1 MSTVTARVDPRQYDA
16 ATLLD
21 TIVTWMIVVA
31 WIVILF
37 YAVTQMMPRAQYG
50 VQFLGA
56 MTLVYVLHEG
66 VAALRE
72 RDWLDIALLSVLAA
86 ITITI
91 TVYVNWHFETLL
103 YTRLGYALGH
113 EYLLGG
119 LFAIGIIY
127 LTYRSYGTVFAAVII
142 TAILYTHLGNHF
154 PGLLHHSGFSAERII
169 NTLVWEFAGMYG
181 SINQIVATWVALF
194 LLYAGLMRG
203 YGAFDLILRV
213 AFRLGSFVRSGVA
226 QAAVTASLII
236 GSITGSQTAN
246 TAITGSFTIP
256 LMKESGLRAET
267 AGGIESV
274 ASSGGQIMPPVMGAA
289 AFVMAS
295 ILGVSYVT
303 VLLAGLIPAA
313 IFYLSVAVGVHYT
326 AVKQLDADV
335 EFNISDAVEE
345 EKTQRELL
353 VEGVRFLIPFFVLIY
368 VLGIAQW
375 TVMSAALYT
384 CLLMFVTGLGFPIAT
399 TLVTDHSQLP
409 ETIVDVTKQTIAG
422 FRYGAITLAPIAII
436 IAAINGVVDLL
447 MVSGVPGKLSLALL
461 GISGGVM
468 AFAVILAMVVCIILG
483 LGMPTVA
490 AYIIV
495 AFLIAPALIG
505 EFGVPKIAAHYFVFY
520 AAILSGLTP
529 PIAIAVVVATGIAES
544 NFWGTAVE
552 ALKISASLFVL
563 PFAFVYNPEI
573 VTNAMSVTG
582 LVSGVIAFGGALSII
597 HGLNYFRQPMSNW
610 VSNLGLR
617 LVFFVAGVAAMV
629 IPNEVI
635 RTGVLLIAIVLFVVQ
650 RQYVARIDVAVDEP
664 TLAED

>member
-1 MSTVTARVDPRQYDA
+1 MSTLSARLDLRSYDLPD
-16 ATLLD
+16 LLD
-21 TIVTWMIVVA
+21 GFVTILIVFA
-31 WIVILF
+31 WAVILF
-37 YAVTQMMPRAQYG
+37 YAVTQMMPRAQFG
-50 VQFLGA
+50 VQFLGV
-56 MTLVYVLHEG
+56 MTLTYILHEA
-66 VAALRE
+66 VQALRD
-72 RDWLDIALLSVLAA
+72 RNWLDITLLAILTILT

-91 TVYVNWHFETLL
+91 YVNWHFETLL

-119 LFAIGIIY
+119 LFALGIVY
-127 LTYRSYGTVFAAVII
+127 LTYRSYGTVFASVIVA
-142 TAILYTHLGNHF
+142 AILYTHLGNHF

-169 NTLVWEFAGMYG
+169 NTLVWEFDGLYG

-213 AFRLGSFVRSGVA
+213 AFRLGSFVKSGVA
-226 QAAVTASLII
+226 QSAVTASLII

-256 LMKESGLRAET
+256 LMKESGLRSET
-267 AGGIESV
+267 AGGIEAV

-303 VLLAGLIPAA
+303 VLIAGLIPAA

-326 AVKQLDADV
+326 AVKQLDENV
-335 EFNISDAVEE
+335 EFNVADAVEE
-345 EKTQRELL
+345 EKTRRQLAIEA
-353 VEGVRFLIPFFVLIY
+353 VRFLLPFFALIY
-368 VLGIAQW
+368 ILGIAQW

-384 CLLMFVTGLGFPIAT
+384 CLLMFITGIGFPLGI
-399 TLVTDHSQLP
+399 TLLTNPRNLPSTAVSVT
-409 ETIVDVTKQTIAG
+409 EQTISG
-422 FRYGAITLAPIAII
+422 FRYGALTLAPIAII

-468 AFAVILAMVVCIILG
+468 AFAVILAMIVCIILG

-495 AFLIAPALIG
+495 AFLIAPALVG
-505 EFGVPKIAAHYFVFY
+505 EFAVPKIAAHYFVFY

-544 NFWGTAVE
+544 NFWGTAIE

-573 VTNAMSVTG
+573 ITG
-582 LVSGVIAFGGALSII
+582 GLSLFTLFSGVIAFGGALSII
-597 HGLNYFRQPMSNW
+597 HGLNYYRQPMATWFTNT
-610 VSNLGLR
+610 GMR
-617 LVFFVAGVAAMV
+617 LVFFVMGIAAMV
-629 IPNEVI
+629 VANELI
-635 RTGVLLIAIVLFVVQ
+635 RIAALFIAIGLFIVQ
-650 RQYVARIDVAVDEP
+650 RQYITRVDVQVDEP
-664 TLAED
+664 ALAED

>member
-1 MSTVTARVDPRQYDA
+1 MSTKTTRLTLGNYDVPDLLDNFV
-16 ATLLD
+16 TLL
-21 TIVTWMIVVA
+21 IILAWSVV
-31 WIVILF
+31 LF

-50 VQFLGA
+50 VQFLGV

-66 VAALRE
+66 VQALRD
-72 RDWLDIALLSVLAA
+72 RDWLDISLLGILTVLT

-91 TVYVNWHFETLL
+91 YVNWHFETLL

-119 LFAIGIIY
+119 LFALAIIY
-127 LTYRSYGTVFAAVII
+127 LTYRSYGTVFASVIVA
-142 TAILYTHLGNHF
+142 AILYTHWGNLF
-154 PGLLHHSGFSAERII
+154 PGLLHHGGFSAERII
-169 NTLVWEFAGMYG
+169 NTLVWEFDGLYG

-213 AFRLGSFVRSGVA
+213 AFRLGSYVKSGVA

-303 VLLAGLIPAA
+303 VLIAGLIPAI
-313 IFYLSVAVGVHYT
+313 IFYLTVAVGVHYT
-326 AVKQLDADV
+326 AVKQLPDDV
-335 EFNISDAVEE
+335 EFNVSDALDE
-345 EKTQRELL
+345 EKSRQELAI
-353 VEGVRFLIPFFVLIY
+353 EGVRFLLPFFALIY
-368 VLGIAQW
+368 ILGIAQW

-384 CLLMFVTGLGFPIAT
+384 CLLMFITGIGFPLIT
-399 TLVTDHSQLP
+399 TLITNPSNLP
-409 ETIVDVTKQTIAG
+409 STGVDVLKQTVSG
-422 FRYGAITLAPIAII
+422 FRYGALTLAPIAII

-468 AFAVILAMVVCIILG
+468 AFAVILAMIVCIILG

-495 AFLIAPALIG
+495 AFLIAPTLVG
-505 EFGVPKIAAHYFVFY
+505 EFAVPKIAAHYFVFY

-573 VTNAMSVTG
+573 ITG
-582 LVSGVIAFGGALSII
+582 GLSLFTLFSGAIAFGGALSII
-597 HGLNYFRQPMSNW
+597 HGLNYYRQPMSSWFANT
-610 VSNLGLR
+610 GMR
-617 LVFFVAGVAAMV
+617 LVFFVTGVAAMV
-629 IPNEVI
+629 IPGEVL
-635 RTGVLLIAIVLFVVQ
+635 RLGAVGVAIGLFIVQ
-650 RQYVARIDVAVDEP
+650 RQYITRVDVPVEEP
-664 TLAED
+664 AMAED